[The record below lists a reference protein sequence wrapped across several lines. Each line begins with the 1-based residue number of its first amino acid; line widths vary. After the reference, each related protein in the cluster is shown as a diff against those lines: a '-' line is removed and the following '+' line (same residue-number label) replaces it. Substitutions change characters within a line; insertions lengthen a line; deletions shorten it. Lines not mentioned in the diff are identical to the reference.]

1 MTSQHAEQSTFFE
14 LCHKLNCVPTTFIYL
29 SANPNVTAFRNRA
42 FKEIINVKW
51 GFAGGSGG
59 KESAC
64 NAGDPGSTPGLGRS
78 PGEQNGY
85 SLQYSCLENS
95 MNRGAWR
102 AIAHRVANSQ
112 RRMND

>member
-64 NAGDPGSTPGLGRS
+64 NAGDPGSNPGSGRS
-78 PGEQNGY
+78 PGEGNGNP
-85 SLQYSCLENS
+85 LQYSCSENP
-95 MNRGAWR
+95 MVKGVWWAPV
-102 AIAHRVANSQ
+102 HEVTKSQ
-112 RRMND
+112 T